1 MRRQPTLRC
10 SGVATLIYVTNV
22 SVDGYIED
30 EHGVF
35 DLYEPDDD
43 VFAATTAFLRSVG
56 TFLYGRRLYET
67 MSVWETNPA
76 LAEQSDLTADF
87 ASVWQAA
94 DKIVYSTTLTAVSTA
109 TTRLEHHFDP
119 DAVRQLKAAT
129 TSDLTIGGANLAAQ
143 AFEADL
149 VDECQLF
156 VWPLIVG
163 GGKPALPAGVRTDLE
178 LLDEHRFGNGVVS
191 LRYRVST

>member
-1 MRRQPTLRC
+1 M
-10 SGVATLIYVTNV
+10 ATLIYATNV
-22 SVDGYIED
+22 SLDGYIED
-30 EHGVF
+30 AHGAF
-35 DLYEPDDD
+35 DWAPPDDD
-43 VFAATTAFLRSVG
+43 VFAAATALLRSVG

-67 MSVWETNPA
+67 MAVWETNPA

-87 ASVWQAA
+87 ASAWRAA
-94 DKIVYSTTLTAVSTA
+94 DKVVYSTTLTAASTA

-119 DAVRQLKAAT
+119 DAVQELKAET
-129 TSDLTIGGANLAAQ
+129 TSNLTIGGANLAAR
-143 AFEADL
+143 AFEAGL

-156 VWPLIVG
+156 VWPMILG

-178 LLDEHRFGNGVVS
+178 LLDEHRFGNGVVH

>member
-1 MRRQPTLRC
+1 M
-10 SGVATLIYVTNV
+10 GTLIYVTNV
-22 SVDGYIED
+22 SLDGYIED
-30 EHGVF
+30 EHGAF
-35 DLYEPDDD
+35 DLYQPDDD
-43 VFAATTAFLRSVG
+43 VFAATTALLRSAG

-76 LAEQSDLTADF
+76 LAEQSHLAADF
-87 ASVWQAA
+87 ANAWQAA
-94 DKIVYSTTLTAVSTA
+94 DKVVYSTTLTAVSTA
-109 TTRLEHHFDP
+109 ATRLEHHFDP

-156 VWPLIVG
+156 VWPMIVG
-163 GGKPALPAGVRTDLE
+163 GGKPALPAGIRTDLE
-178 LLDEHRFGNGVVS
+178 LLNEHRFDNGVVH